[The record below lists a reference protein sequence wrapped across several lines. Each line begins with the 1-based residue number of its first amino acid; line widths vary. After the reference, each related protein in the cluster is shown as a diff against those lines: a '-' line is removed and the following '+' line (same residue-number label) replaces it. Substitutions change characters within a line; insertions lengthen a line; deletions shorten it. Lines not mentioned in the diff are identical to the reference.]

1 MFKWLFKKKGCAK
14 HMNNKLEVIGIDHG
28 WSMMKT
34 ISQVFVTGVKEITT
48 TPALFGDVLE
58 YEGKFYK
65 VGAVR
70 QEVKDTKVEDDSF
83 YLLTLAAVAKE
94 LKRRGLAEAK
104 VFLAVGL
111 PLTRFG
117 AEKNDFIKYLTK
129 NKRVSFKYENES
141 YHIEIDDV
149 AVFPQCYAA
158 VVDKIPAMAK
168 KTLIVDIGSWTIDIM
183 PVINK
188 SPDESKC
195 VTIPKGLITC
205 SIKNPYL
212 NLATLLIVLILLSF
226 YYISGM
232 WTRIINIVTFM
243 GIGMLFEPVALLLL
257 HAMNFHMGES
267 YKYYFVMVI
276 CSFVRGNVMYILSK
290 LISKKGMQ
298 IADFPREILGVLV
311 MVFTFTVLNCCFVIL
326 LSLEAGSEKSLLMC
340 ASIVIS
346 IVLTDY
352 FMLYMMERFNY
363 LVQKQYEDAMYR
375 EEMHYK
381 DIYYEEA
388 EKQNK
393 EVQKLKHDM
402 KHKLHE
408 LYHLVENSDG
418 QELSEKIGAMCKE
431 FEQIDEKQYSDNPI
445 VDSVLRI
452 KFGRAKARGIKVET
466 SIRIPKQMQLDH
478 GDIGVLYGNLVDNAV
493 EACSKVPEGQR
504 FVKIENK
511 YQSGILLLVITN
523 SKTGKKNKSL
533 KTTKKDNIRHGHGV
547 QSVRKVVEKYNGTVS
562 FTDKGDIFEVSAML
576 YGIEVKE

>member
-1 MFKWLFKKKGCAK
+1 MEYVIRFAISLF
-14 HMNNKLEVIGIDHG
+14 D
-28 WSMMKT
+28 
-34 ISQVFVTGVKEITT
+34 
-48 TPALFGDVLE
+48 
-58 YEGKFYK
+58 
-65 VGAVR
+65 
-70 QEVKDTKVEDDSF
+70 
-83 YLLTLAAVAKE
+83 
-94 LKRRGLAEAK
+94 
-104 VFLAVGL
+104 LAV
-111 PLTRFG
+111 FMYY
-117 AEKNDFIKYLTK
+117 FHS
-129 NKRVSFKYENES
+129 NKKMKPVSKVWILAGFT
-141 YHIEIDDV
+141 I
-149 AVFPQCYAA
+149 AA
-158 VVDKIPAMAK
+158 I
-168 KTLIVDIGSWTIDIM
+168 IWTF
-183 PVINK
+183 VSN
-188 SPDESKC
+188 
-195 VTIPKGLITC
+195 
-205 SIKNPYL
+205 IKNPYL

-226 YYISGM
+226 YYESGM

-298 IADFPREILGVLV
+298 IAAFPKEILGVLV
-311 MVFTFTVLNCCFVIL
+311 MVFTFTVLNCCFIIL

-346 IVLTDY
+346 LVLTDY

-547 QSVRKVVEKYNGTVS
+547 QSVRKVVEKYNGTVLCPKRRMVRTGECQQIFMLKS
-562 FTDKGDIFEVSAML
+562 EAQDKVLEITKEICRTLIQEEELKKASKDKRKVTSDEYLISELKAEYDRISNSTVSCYQSYREGKYTKEEYVQLRKTNQELLADLENQISDLQEKVANQEPDAEEKIEQLTQYSMLEQYDGDVLSNIIDKVFI
-576 YGIEVKE
+576 YNDKDIEIVFKGENFIRNAV

>member
-1 MFKWLFKKKGCAK
+1 MEYVIRFAISLF
-14 HMNNKLEVIGIDHG
+14 D
-28 WSMMKT
+28 
-34 ISQVFVTGVKEITT
+34 
-48 TPALFGDVLE
+48 
-58 YEGKFYK
+58 
-65 VGAVR
+65 
-70 QEVKDTKVEDDSF
+70 
-83 YLLTLAAVAKE
+83 
-94 LKRRGLAEAK
+94 
-104 VFLAVGL
+104 LAV
-111 PLTRFG
+111 FMYY
-117 AEKNDFIKYLTK
+117 FHS
-129 NKRVSFKYENES
+129 NKKMKPVSKVWILAGFT
-141 YHIEIDDV
+141 I
-149 AVFPQCYAA
+149 AA
-158 VVDKIPAMAK
+158 I
-168 KTLIVDIGSWTIDIM
+168 IWTF
-183 PVINK
+183 V
-188 SPDESKC
+188 S
-195 VTIPKGLITC
+195 

-226 YYISGM
+226 YYESGM

-298 IADFPREILGVLV
+298 IAAFPKEILGVLV
-311 MVFTFTVLNCCFVIL
+311 MVFTFTVLNCCFIIF

-346 IVLTDY
+346 LVLTDY

-408 LYHLVENSDG
+408 LYHLLENSDG
-418 QELSEKIGAMCKE
+418 HELSEKIGAMCIE

-466 SIRIPKQMQLDH
+466 SIRIPKKMQLDH

-493 EACSKVPEGQR
+493 EACSKVPEEQR

>member
-1 MFKWLFKKKGCAK
+1 M
-14 HMNNKLEVIGIDHG
+14 
-28 WSMMKT
+28 
-34 ISQVFVTGVKEITT
+34 
-48 TPALFGDVLE
+48 
-58 YEGKFYK
+58 
-65 VGAVR
+65 
-70 QEVKDTKVEDDSF
+70 
-83 YLLTLAAVAKE
+83 
-94 LKRRGLAEAK
+94 
-104 VFLAVGL
+104 
-111 PLTRFG
+111 
-117 AEKNDFIKYLTK
+117 
-129 NKRVSFKYENES
+129 
-141 YHIEIDDV
+141 
-149 AVFPQCYAA
+149 
-158 VVDKIPAMAK
+158 
-168 KTLIVDIGSWTIDIM
+168 DI
-183 PVINK
+183 
-188 SPDESKC
+188 C
-195 VTIPKGLITC
+195 QQH
-205 SIKNPYL
+205 KNPYL

-226 YYISGM
+226 YYESGM

-298 IADFPREILGVLV
+298 IAAFPKEILGVLV
-311 MVFTFTVLNCCFVIL
+311 MVFTFTVLNCCFIIL

-346 IVLTDY
+346 LVLTDY

-408 LYHLVENSDG
+408 LYNLVENSDG

>member
-1 MFKWLFKKKGCAK
+1 MKYIESLREGERINEIYLCKVKQAAMTKAGKPYDNVILQDKTGTLDAK
-14 HMNNKLEVIGIDHG
+14 IWDPGSVGIDEFEALDY
-28 WSMMKT
+28 
-34 ISQVFVTGVKEITT
+34 VAVTG
-48 TPALFGDVLE
+48 DVTSFQGNLQLSIKRARKVQEGE
-58 YEGKFYK
+58 YEP
-65 VGAVR
+65 
-70 QEVKDTKVEDDSF
+70 KDYLPCTEKDVDEMFTELMEYIDS
-83 YLLTLAAVAKE
+83 V
-94 LKRRGLAEAK
+94 
-104 VFLAVGL
+104 
-111 PLTRFG
+111 
-117 AEKNDFIKYLTK
+117 
-129 NKRVSFKYENES
+129 
-141 YHIEIDDV
+141 
-149 AVFPQCYAA
+149 
-158 VVDKIPAMAK
+158 
-168 KTLIVDIGSWTIDIM
+168 
-183 PVINK
+183 
-188 SPDESKC
+188 
-195 VTIPKGLITC
+195 
-205 SIKNPYL
+205 KNPYL

-226 YYISGM
+226 YYESGM

-298 IADFPREILGVLV
+298 IADFPKEILGVLV

-418 QELSEKIGAMCKE
+418 QELSEKIGAMCME

-493 EACSKVPEGQR
+493 EACSKVPEEQR

>member
-1 MFKWLFKKKGCAK
+1 MEYVIRFAISLF
-14 HMNNKLEVIGIDHG
+14 D
-28 WSMMKT
+28 
-34 ISQVFVTGVKEITT
+34 
-48 TPALFGDVLE
+48 
-58 YEGKFYK
+58 
-65 VGAVR
+65 
-70 QEVKDTKVEDDSF
+70 
-83 YLLTLAAVAKE
+83 
-94 LKRRGLAEAK
+94 
-104 VFLAVGL
+104 LAVFMYYFHSNKKMKPVSKVWIWAGF
-111 PLTRFG
+111 TI
-117 AEKNDFIKYLTK
+117 AAIIWTFIS
-129 NKRVSFKYENES
+129 N
-141 YHIEIDDV
+141 
-149 AVFPQCYAA
+149 
-158 VVDKIPAMAK
+158 
-168 KTLIVDIGSWTIDIM
+168 
-183 PVINK
+183 
-188 SPDESKC
+188 
-195 VTIPKGLITC
+195 
-205 SIKNPYL
+205 IKNPYL

-226 YYISGM
+226 YYESGM

-298 IADFPREILGVLV
+298 IAAFPKEILGVLV

-326 LSLEAGSEKSLLMC
+326 LSLEAGGEKSLLMC

-418 QELSEKIGAMCKE
+418 QELSEKIGAMCME

-452 KFGRAKARGIKVET
+452 KFGRAKVRGIKVET
-466 SIRIPKQMQLDH
+466 SIRIQKQMQLDH

-493 EACSKVPEGQR
+493 EACSKVLEGQR

-511 YQSGILLLVITN
+511 YQSGILLLIITN

>member
-1 MFKWLFKKKGCAK
+1 MEYVIRFAISLF
-14 HMNNKLEVIGIDHG
+14 D
-28 WSMMKT
+28 
-34 ISQVFVTGVKEITT
+34 
-48 TPALFGDVLE
+48 
-58 YEGKFYK
+58 
-65 VGAVR
+65 
-70 QEVKDTKVEDDSF
+70 
-83 YLLTLAAVAKE
+83 
-94 LKRRGLAEAK
+94 
-104 VFLAVGL
+104 LAV
-111 PLTRFG
+111 FMYY
-117 AEKNDFIKYLTK
+117 FHS
-129 NKRVSFKYENES
+129 NKKMKPVSKVWIWAGFT
-141 YHIEIDDV
+141 I
-149 AVFPQCYAA
+149 AA
-158 VVDKIPAMAK
+158 I
-168 KTLIVDIGSWTIDIM
+168 IWTF
-183 PVINK
+183 VSN
-188 SPDESKC
+188 
-195 VTIPKGLITC
+195 
-205 SIKNPYL
+205 IKNPYL

-226 YYISGM
+226 YYESGM

-298 IADFPREILGVLV
+298 IAAFPKEILGVLV

-326 LSLEAGSEKSLLMC
+326 LSLEAGGEKSLLMC

-418 QELSEKIGAMCKE
+418 QELSEKIGAMCME

-576 YGIEVKE
+576 YGIEVRE

>member
-1 MFKWLFKKKGCAK
+1 MEYVIRFAISLF
-14 HMNNKLEVIGIDHG
+14 D
-28 WSMMKT
+28 
-34 ISQVFVTGVKEITT
+34 
-48 TPALFGDVLE
+48 
-58 YEGKFYK
+58 
-65 VGAVR
+65 
-70 QEVKDTKVEDDSF
+70 
-83 YLLTLAAVAKE
+83 
-94 LKRRGLAEAK
+94 
-104 VFLAVGL
+104 LAV
-111 PLTRFG
+111 FMYY
-117 AEKNDFIKYLTK
+117 FHS
-129 NKRVSFKYENES
+129 NKKMKPVSKVWIWAGFT
-141 YHIEIDDV
+141 I
-149 AVFPQCYAA
+149 AA
-158 VVDKIPAMAK
+158 I
-168 KTLIVDIGSWTIDIM
+168 IWTF
-183 PVINK
+183 V
-188 SPDESKC
+188 S
-195 VTIPKGLITC
+195 

-226 YYISGM
+226 YYESGM

-298 IADFPREILGVLV
+298 IADFPKEILGVLV
-311 MVFTFTVLNCCFVIL
+311 MVFAFTVLNCCFVIL

-363 LVQKQYEDAMYR
+363 LVQKQ
-375 EEMHYK
+375 
-381 DIYYEEA
+381 
-388 EKQNK
+388 NK

-408 LYHLVENSDG
+408 LYHLLENSDG
-418 QELSEKIGAMCKE
+418 HELSEKIGAMCIE

-466 SIRIPKQMQLDH
+466 SIRIPKKMQLDH

-493 EACSKVPEGQR
+493 EACSKVPEEQR